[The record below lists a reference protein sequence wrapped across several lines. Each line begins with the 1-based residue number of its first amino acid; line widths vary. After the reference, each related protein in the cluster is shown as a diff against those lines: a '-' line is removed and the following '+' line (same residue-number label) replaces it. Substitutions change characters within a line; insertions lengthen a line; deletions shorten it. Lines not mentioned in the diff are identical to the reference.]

1 MASYNKIT
9 IMGNLGRSPE
19 VRTFPNGGRVAELA
33 VATTERWKTKD
44 GERKERTDWHK
55 VVIKSDALVGIAE
68 KYLEKGSTV
77 LIEGTMTQ
85 RKYTGTDGTN
95 KVAHEVIIGN
105 YGGSLVLCDKAK
117 DPSNP
122 GGTFSSPGTIQSY
135 SLTPDRAAEP
145 VPGNHNLDDEI
156 PF

>member
-19 VRTFPNGGRVAELA
+19 VRTFPSGGRIAELA
-33 VATTERWKTKD
+33 VATTERWKSKD
-44 GERKERTDWHK
+44 GERQERTDWHK

-77 LIEGTMTQ
+77 LVEGTMTM
-85 RKYTGTDGTN
+85 RKYMGKDGTN
-95 KVAHEVIIGN
+95 KIAAEIVIGN
-105 YGGSLVLCDKAK
+105 YGGSLVLCDKPK
-117 DPSNP
+117 SNP
-122 GGTFSSPGTIQSY
+122 GGSFSSP

-145 VPGNHNLDDEI
+145 VPGNNDLDDEI

>member
-19 VRTFPNGGRVAELA
+19 VRTFPSGGRIAELA
-33 VATTERWKTKD
+33 VATTERWKSKD

-77 LIEGTMTQ
+77 LVEGTMTM
-85 RKYTGTDGTN
+85 RKYTGKDGTN
-95 KVAHEVIIGN
+95 KIAAEIVVGN

-117 DPSNP
+117 EQSSP
-122 GGTFSSPGTIQSY
+122 GGSFSSP
-135 SLTPDRAAEP
+135 SLTPDRAAESNATP
-145 VPGNHNLDDEI
+145 NDLDDEI

>member
-33 VATTERWKTKD
+33 VATTERWKSKD
-44 GERKERTDWHK
+44 GERQERTDWHK

-77 LIEGTMTQ
+77 LVEGTMTM
-85 RKYTGTDGTN
+85 RKYMGKDGTN
-95 KVAHEVIIGN
+95 KIAAEIVIGN

-117 DPSNP
+117 EQSNL
-122 GGTFSSPGTIQSY
+122 GGSFSSP

-145 VPGNHNLDDEI
+145 VPSNHNLDDEI

>member
-33 VATTERWKTKD
+33 VATSEKWKTKD

-85 RKYTGTDGTN
+85 RKYTATDGTN
-95 KVAHEVIIGN
+95 KVAHEVVIGN
-105 YGGSLVLCDKAK
+105 YGGSLLMCDKAK
-117 DPSNP
+117 EPP
-122 GGTFSSPGTIQSY
+122 GFDGSFSSP

-145 VPGNHNLDDEI
+145 VPSNHNLDDEI

>member
-19 VRTFPNGGRVAELA
+19 VRTFPSGGRIAELA
-33 VATTERWKTKD
+33 VATTERWKSKD
-44 GERKERTDWHK
+44 GERQERTDWHK

-77 LIEGTMTQ
+77 LVEGTMTM
-85 RKYTGTDGTN
+85 RKYTGKDGTN
-95 KVAHEVIIGN
+95 KIAAEIVIGN
-105 YGGSLVLCDKAK
+105 YGGSLVLCDKPK
-117 DPSNP
+117 SNP
-122 GGTFSSPGTIQSY
+122 GGSFSSP

-145 VPGNHNLDDEI
+145 VPGNNDLDDEI

>member
-19 VRTFPNGGRVAELA
+19 VRNFPSGGRIAELA
-33 VATTERWKTKD
+33 VATTERWKSKD

-77 LIEGTMTQ
+77 LVEGTMTM
-85 RKYTGTDGTN
+85 RKYTGKDGTN
-95 KVAHEVIIGN
+95 KIAAEIVVGN

-117 DPSNP
+117 EQSSP
-122 GGTFSSPGTIQSY
+122 GGSFSSP
-135 SLTPDRAAEP
+135 SLTPDRAAESNATP
-145 VPGNHNLDDEI
+145 NDLDDEI